1 MATIASIKDQIGN
14 VKHMIDINQENYEAS
29 ERQSEISYY
38 LAEGD
43 ILERRMKKLE
53 SLLKEAEAELEV
65 IA

>member
-43 ILERRMKKLE
+43 ILE
-53 SLLKEAEAELEV
+53 V